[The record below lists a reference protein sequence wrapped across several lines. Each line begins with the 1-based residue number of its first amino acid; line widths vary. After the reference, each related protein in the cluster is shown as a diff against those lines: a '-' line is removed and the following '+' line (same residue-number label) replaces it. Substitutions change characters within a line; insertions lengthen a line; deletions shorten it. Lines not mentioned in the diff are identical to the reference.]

1 MLFVPVGWFVFFFP
15 PRFHLLSIHISLLR
29 RRCPRPSQ
37 LKVIQMREKQLWTL
51 AKESLTFRENLA
63 GQSYQGDVQI
73 RDWWLSKDLKL
84 LYQTSYH
91 TPKHRDA
98 KRKGEGSQDFL
109 LLSKL
114 SAGLVVVFV
123 FQSNST
129 GRKTLSL
136 DLVHCYQFWV
146 LNENIFMRRLTCMHI
161 RLIWLDQI
169 DLISNSPAP

>member
-1 MLFVPVGWFVFFFP
+1 MLFVPVGWFFFS
-15 PRFHLLSIHISLLR
+15 PRFHLLSIPISLFR

-37 LKVIQMREKQLWTL
+37 LKVIQMRDKQLWTL

-91 TPKHRDA
+91 TSEHQDA

-129 GRKTLSL
+129 GWKTLSL
-136 DLVHCYQFWV
+136 DLVHCCQFWV

>member
-1 MLFVPVGWFVFFFP
+1 MVCFP
-15 PRFHLLSIHISLLR
+15 PQTSFAFNTHQFTEKEVPKAKSIKSHTE
-29 RRCPRPSQ
+29 
-37 LKVIQMREKQLWTL
+37 REKQLWTL

-63 GQSYQGDVQI
+63 GQSYQSDVQI
-73 RDWWLSKDLKL
+73 RDWWLSKDLKR
-84 LYQTSYH
+84 LYQTSHH
-91 TPKHRDA
+91 TPKHQDA

-129 GRKTLSL
+129 GRKTLRL